1 MADVEEVNRN
11 LTKLENRVTHIT
23 DDVIELEKH
32 QAVLQHRIK
41 ESESKIS
48 SFNDKGLWLFKLIV
62 GAVILAVLGF
72 ALKGGL
78 VL

>member
-1 MADVEEVNRN
+1 MADVAEVNRN
-11 LTKLENRVTHIT
+11 LTKLEARVEHIS

-32 QAVLQHRIK
+32 QAVLKHRIK
-41 ESESKIS
+41 ESEHKIS
-48 SFNDKGLWLFKLIV
+48 GFNEKGIWVFKLIV
-62 GAVILAVLGF
+62 GAVIITFLGF

>member
-11 LTKLENRVTHIT
+11 LTKLETRVSSIS

-32 QAVLQHRIK
+32 QAVLDHRIK
-41 ESESKIS
+41 ESEYKIKG
-48 SFNDKGLWLFKLIV
+48 FNDKGLWIFKLIV
-62 GAVILAVLGF
+62 GGIIVAFLGY

-78 VL
+78 VI